1 MVYYGDQSNT
11 TFLSHFLERSGG
23 NFDVIIDDG
32 SHLPSHQV
40 ISFEALWKSVV
51 PGGQYIV
58 EDTETSYWKVRF
70 TKHATISKILT
81 IYVLEYNIKIKI
93 NLEY

>member
-58 EDTETSYWKVRF
+58 EDIETSYYSPATNVNGISGYSLADVRR
-70 TKHATISKILT
+70 TR
-81 IYVLEYNIKIKI
+81 
-93 NLEY
+93 